1 MLITRVL
8 CSRTPNADGF
18 WKRRRVFKLTAHYYG
33 RKRNCYSIA
42 IRYLHRALVYVRKSR
57 KLKKRDAVE
66 LWQQRISAGCRELG
80 SSYEALVRGMARCQ
94 IALDRKTLANLAIW
108 EPRTFKS
115 LTHIAAAKLQRE
127 PIKGLNDFSPPP
139 AGVITRGML

>member
-1 MLITRVL
+1 MLITRAL
-8 CSRTPNADGF
+8 FNRAPKADNF
-18 WKRRRVFKLTAHYYG
+18 WKRRRVFKLTAHYRG

-42 IRYLHRALVYVRKSR
+42 IKHVHRALVYVKKGRQ
-57 KLKKRDAVE
+57 LKKKDAIE

-94 IALDRKTLANLAIW
+94 IALDKKTLANLAIW

-115 LTHIAAAKLQRE
+115 LTQIAAAKLRQE
-127 PIKGLNDFSPPP
+127 PIKGLNDISPPP
-139 AGVITRGML
+139 PGVMTRGML